1 MSNEKHKNL
10 ENLDLHTPYPTG
22 VLLSRPTSPANAKC
36 PFYYAT
42 DTNVLY
48 WHNGSTW
55 IAMTGVIT
63 PTIEQS
69 MYTPFA
75 INSGNVDSSGN
86 ADILEIDGS
95 ISGKLNFKI
104 GGSNYI
110 SLTATTATGS
120 TFTLS
125 SISSISMATY
135 ADGTWEIFVNSAGT
149 ILVLPNAITRSKV
162 FPASPVNG
170 AVHLDTSKELLQAAK
185 YDGSAWQLFNSVH
198 LGTVV
203 VASGV
208 ITSVITAPYN
218 YNGYHVNKKNDVVI
232 IQSYINGT
240 EGYEI
245 LSDGKIRQWGRV
257 LISGNDGNGIKRVL
271 VTFLKPMTT
280 TTYNKK
286 STAFDVGGYCYAS
299 CDTPTTTT
307 LYIISTN
314 RVGNVAPGGYVDWE
328 IYGY

>member
-95 ISGKLNFKI
+95 ISGKLNFKV

-135 ADGTWEIFVNSAGT
+135 ADGTWEIFVNAAGT

-218 YNGYHVNKKNDVVI
+218 YNGYTVNNVDVTRQMVI
-232 IQSYINGT
+232 AW
-240 EGYEI
+240 
-245 LSDGKIRQWGRV
+245 LPPDV
-257 LISGNDGNGIKRVL
+257 
-271 VTFLKPMTT
+271 
-280 TTYNKK
+280 
-286 STAFDVGGYCYAS
+286 STAVSVLSTAVQTADNNMWLYVRYSAQDDSTGATINMGASNPPTQEAFRSSIMGANVSISSWIFIPKGYYYQYSGVGLVVMTKYA
-299 CDTPTTTT
+299 CMGD
-307 LYIISTN
+307 
-314 RVGNVAPGGYVDWE
+314 
-328 IYGY
+328 

>member
-22 VLLSRPTSPANAKC
+22 VLLSRPISPANAKC

-42 DTNVLY
+42 DENVLY
-48 WHNGSTW
+48 WHNGGSW

-63 PTIEQS
+63 PTIQQS

-75 INSGNVDSSGN
+75 VNSGNVDSSGN
-86 ADILEIDGS
+86 SDILEIDGS
-95 ISGKLNFKI
+95 ISGKLNFKV

-162 FPASPVNG
+162 FPASPING

-203 VASGV
+203 VASG
-208 ITSVITAPYN
+208 IIISTITAPYN
-218 YNGYHVNKKNDVVI
+218 YNGYHINRYSDLFAPDYSSGVSKSYSGFTAESNGWIYCQGYSNPGFVRAYVGEDFFTI
-232 IQSYINGT
+232 I
-240 EGYEI
+240 
-245 LSDGKIRQWGRV
+245 DGG
-257 LISGNDGNGIKRVL
+257 SGP
-271 VTFLKPMTT
+271 T
-280 TTYNKK
+280 
-286 STAFDVGGYCYAS
+286 YAS
-299 CDTPTTTT
+299 
-307 LYIISTN
+307 LFFYIPKGVHCSM
-314 RVGNVAPGGYVDWE
+314 GNSSGAAMTQFTFYPCKGAN
-328 IYGY
+328 